1 MNASV
6 PDPDDREEDV
16 DPEEVD
22 LAGERTPLH
31 PPAPEVPPKME
42 ALTEWDEPPAAIGG
56 QAHKVLPEDEVNIA
70 EELVEEGVE
79 EADRDQRLASS
90 DPDFEP

>member
-16 DPEEVD
+16 DPEEIDV
-22 LAGERTPLH
+22 AGERTPNH
-31 PPAPEVPPKME
+31 PAPPEIPEKME
-42 ALTEWDEPPAAIGG
+42 ALTEWDRPLDAAGS